1 MTWWKTE
8 RVDADPPRERLL
20 EIAKS
25 VAAERGWPW
34 LEPVEVDLES
44 STAGKRVWAVR
55 TNCYVKGQNVR
66 IVVSEPDFAV
76 VSAGFL
82 PR

>member
-1 MTWWKTE
+1 
-8 RVDADPPRERLL
+8 LL
-20 EIAKS
+20 AIAKN

-34 LEPVEVDLES
+34 FDPVEVDLES

>member
-1 MTWWKTE
+1 VTWWKTK
-8 RVDADPPRERLL
+8 RADADPPRERLL
-20 EIAKS
+20 EVAKS
-25 VAAERGWPW
+25 VATERGWPW

-44 STAGKRVWAVR
+44 SMEGKRVWAVR
-55 TNCYVKGQNVR
+55 TNCYVRGQNVKV
-66 IVVSEPDFAV
+66 VVSEPDFAV